1 MVSNKLNNTKMEKKR
16 LPLYSVKEMCNA
28 FDKLL
33 EQKKDLNKPID
44 NGIS

>member
-33 EQKKDLNKPID
+33 EQNCGILAKTLLN
-44 NGIS
+44 